1 MEGRALEWAKSHLIE
16 YWKHV
21 GNDENMD
28 AETKKVMLH
37 FGNFADELERVFGM
51 GNRAREAGA
60 KITRLVQKYVKDAL
74 MLKERPN
81 NLRGFIT
88 QVREVNHRL
97 EERYAE
103 RKGQWIPVTP
113 KKHQQ
118 ATKSTSGSEYLGPG
132 PMEIDTVR
140 EKKRPRSWGNQK
152 QKKSEGEGTTSTEK
166 KKFKCFAC
174 GKPGHYKRD
183 CRNPKQKK
191 GKQEVV
197 GMMRQGATVN
207 DP

>member
-1 MEGRALEWAKSHLIE
+1 MEGRALEWVKSHLIE

-21 GNDENMD
+21 GNDKSMD
-28 AETKKVMLH
+28 AETKKIMLY
-37 FGNFADELERVFGM
+37 FGNFADELERVFGT

-60 KITRLVQKYVKDAL
+60 KITRLVQKQRLGDYTTDFL
-74 MLKERPN
+74 
-81 NLRGFIT
+81 NLANIVGWDDNVL
-88 QVREVNHRL
+88 VREVNHRL

-132 PMEIDTVR
+132 PMEIDTVG

-152 QKKSEGEGTTSTEK
+152 QKKGEGEGATSTEK

-183 CRNPKQKK
+183 YRNPKKSK
-191 GKQEVV
+191 
-197 GMMRQGATVN
+197 
-207 DP
+207 